1 MHERPKTPHAAAAAG
16 SLFMIALLNR
26 LQDLLEATRRVD
38 FLAPLALR
46 LYLVP
51 VFWVAGMNKAGAFGD
66 TVSWFGN
73 ADWGLGLPLPWLMV
87 SLVIFAEAFGA
98 ILLLLGL
105 AVRWIAIPL
114 LVTMVVAA
122 TMVHWENGWQ
132 AVHDPMSPFASQ
144 YTFGIEAEAAA
155 EARQRQQAA
164 RSLLREH
171 GNWNWLTEKGSFI
184 IAKNGIEWA
193 ATYFVMVLALFFTGA
208 GRLSL
213 DHAIARRYR
222 SRRAAPGSAGA
233 AAPHA
238 APV

>member
-1 MHERPKTPHAAAAAG
+1 MIG
-16 SLFMIALLNR
+16 LFKP
-26 LQDLLEATRRVD
+26 LQDLMDATRRVD
-38 FLAPLALR
+38 FLGPLALR

-51 VFWVAGMNKAGAFGD
+51 VFWVAGMNKAGSFSD

-122 TMVHWENGWQ
+122 AAVHWENGWQ
-132 AVHDPMSPFASQ
+132 AVHDPMSPFASK
-144 YTFGIEAEAAA
+144 YSFGLEAEAAA
-155 EARQRQQAA
+155 QAQQRQEAA
-164 RSLLREH
+164 RALLREH
-171 GNWNWLTEKGSFI
+171 GNWQWLTEKGNFI
-184 IAKNGIEWA
+184 VAKNGIEWSV
-193 ATYFVMVLALFFTGA
+193 TYFVMVLALFFSGA

-213 DHAIARRYR
+213 DHLIAR
-222 SRRAAPGSAGA
+222 SRHSDRA
-233 AAPHA
+233 
-238 APV
+238 VT